1 MGGPPAA
8 HREVRRSLRVD
19 RSDGWSPVAERRRQ
33 EPAYRPTHRHL
44 AVYLGVRLVDNPG
57 TLSESRS
64 SHNSI
69 RPQTSERPSS
79 PPRRVRGG
87 LAEAER
93 HVTQWST
100 STTSHSRWCSTT
112 ASTSTC
118 DRPAPP
124 STSDQLTS
132 SPSTD
137 PHDRRPPPLGD
148 RAASPAVRGETSSRA
163 GLSRWGWSKKP
174 GVSWAI
180 ESSTLMTA
188 PAAAGGN
195 VLVAHPSMS
204 CGNRRVRSRH
214 RGAGRSAA
222 GELAGASVQPRRGIV
237 EGRTHTRGLLGRPGV
252 RTPENRPGVSV
263 GDEGGEAH
271 HERMPE

>member
-44 AVYLGVRLVDNPG
+44 RRLPG
-57 TLSESRS
+57 GSTCGQPWNWLYESRS

-100 STTSHSRWCSTT
+100 STTSHSRWCSTP

-124 STSDQLTS
+124 STSDQPTS
-132 SPSTD
+132 SPCTD

-148 RAASPAVRGETSSRA
+148 RAASPAVRGETSSGA

-195 VLVAHPSMS
+195 VLV
-204 CGNRRVRSRH
+204 
-214 RGAGRSAA
+214 SAPVDV
-222 GELAGASVQPRRGIV
+222 LRKSAGALTTSRCRPVCGGRTGRRLGPTSAGDRRRSDTHAGTVGSSRCADARKPPRGQCRRRG
-237 EGRTHTRGLLGRPGV
+237 RRS
-252 RTPENRPGVSV
+252 TP
-263 GDEGGEAH
+263 
-271 HERMPE
+271 